1 LTTDLESR
9 NWKADGLD
17 HPVYILYR
25 GSKAR
30 QLSIASAIRQRA
42 TMSSTDRYDLD
53 PSRTPG
59 YCHVEG
65 LTKESAHVANL
76 ILQSNRTAYHVF
88 TTDFDKMG
96 VR

>member
-1 LTTDLESR
+1 
-9 NWKADGLD
+9 
-17 HPVYILYR
+17 
-25 GSKAR
+25 
-30 QLSIASAIRQRA
+30 
-42 TMSSTDRYDLD
+42 MSSTDRYDLD